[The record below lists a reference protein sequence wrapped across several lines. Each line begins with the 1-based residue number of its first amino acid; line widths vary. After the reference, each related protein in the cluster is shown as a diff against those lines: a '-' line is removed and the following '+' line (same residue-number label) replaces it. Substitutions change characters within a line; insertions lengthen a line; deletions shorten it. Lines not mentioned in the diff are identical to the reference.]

1 MEKPRNSYYAG
12 HRRRLKKRFLEG
24 GCSGLHDYEVV
35 ELILFYALP
44 RKDVKPLAK
53 QLVHHFG
60 GVHGLLDA
68 AMEEL
73 TAVPGISTHTA
84 LLIKLIKET
93 GPLYLKK
100 VIQDKPAISSIDD
113 LMEYCL
119 TSMGGLK
126 DEHFTVIFLN
136 AQNRVIHI
144 ETLQKGTVNQAF
156 IHPRMVLEHALN
168 RKASAV
174 ILVHNHPSGHPRPSQ
189 ADISLTKTIVSA
201 ARMLDIT
208 VHDHVIIG
216 GNTYFSMRS
225 EGLLT

>member
-1 MEKPRNSYYAG
+1 M
-12 HRRRLKKRFLEG
+12 
-24 GCSGLHDYEVV
+24 HDYEVV
-35 ELILFYALP
+35 ELILFYAIP
-44 RKDVKPLAK
+44 RRDVKPLAK
-53 QLVHHFG
+53 ELIHRFG
-60 GVHGLLDA
+60 GVHGLLDSE
-68 AMEEL
+68 MKEL
-73 TAVPGISTHTA
+73 TTVPGISIHTA
-84 LLIKLIKET
+84 LLIKLIKES
-93 GPLYLKK
+93 GPLYLREI
-100 VIQDKPAISSIDD
+100 IQEKPAISSIED

-168 RKASAV
+168 HKASAV

-189 ADISLTKTIVSA
+189 ADISLTKTIA
-201 ARMLDIT
+201 TTAKMLDIA